1 MPVPRGMNKAKM
13 ALFHVAEDGTLTQI
27 PFALDETKDHLIFE
41 TDHFSL
47 YAVAETDDANPS
59 TGDGG
64 QGALPWVAG
73 LLLLTGAAILLMR
86 KRPAVR

>member
-1 MPVPRGMNKAKM
+1 M